1 MLEEF
6 DTKTFKSS
14 PNQESGHTAE
24 EVENEILTEWNDWR
38 EVFKAEHAKERKKQK
53 KKNWNN
59 FLQIFK
65 DTKKTKSVSGVG
77 RGKVNFFF
85 DGFAI

>member
-65 DTKKTKSVSGVG
+65 DTKRQKVCLELAEG
-77 RGKVNFFF
+77 R
-85 DGFAI
+85 